1 MTVCQDARVSSAVER
16 VEPNAGP
23 SPGRAVV
30 LLVEDSATVRMVVG
44 KALGDF
50 EVLEAVDSAAGLA
63 LAFEVVPDV
72 VLLDRYLPGE
82 DGLEVLRQLVADD
95 RTRDVPVIFL
105 TGDDDPG
112 TLVTALEAGAHD
124 FVRKPFLAQ
133 ELVARVRGAVRLKQL
148 GDELRRAASRDALTG
163 LLNRR
168 AMMQELQRWS
178 SLHCRYE
185 TPVSLLIGDLSG
197 FKKVNDEHGHAAGDR
212 ALITV
217 ARVLTEGVRAD
228 DRVGRWGGDEF
239 VVLLPHTDRLG
250 AEVLGAR
257 LVELVTATPVQ
268 LVDGRQVTVGITMG
282 LATDP
287 GQADG
292 LDLVER
298 ADQDLYRQRVDR
310 VGPAR

>member
-1 MTVCQDARVSSAVER
+1 MISA
-16 VEPNAGP
+16 AGQVTSP
-23 SPGRAVV
+23 SPAPGRAVV

-82 DGLEVLRQLVADD
+82 DGLEVLRQLVADE

-105 TGDDDPG
+105 TGDDDPV

-148 GDELRRAASRDALTG
+148 GDELRMAASRDALTG

-168 AMMQELQRWS
+168 AMLQELQRWS
-178 SLHCRYE
+178 SLHSRYD

-197 FKKVNDEHGHAAGDR
+197 FKRVNDEHGHAAGDR

-217 ARVLTEGVRAD
+217 ARVLTGAVRAD

-239 VVLLPHTDRLG
+239 VVLLPHTDREG
-250 AEVLGAR
+250 AETLATR
-257 LVELVTATPVQ
+257 LVELVAGSPVQ
-268 LVDGRQVTVGITMG
+268 LVDGGQATIGITIG

-287 GQADG
+287 GQPDG

-298 ADQDLYRQRVDR
+298 ADQDLYRQRIGHVR
-310 VGPAR
+310 

>member
-1 MTVCQDARVSSAVER
+1 MSSAAEPVE
-16 VEPNAGP
+16 EAELDICP
-23 SPGRAVV
+23 SPGKAVV

-50 EVLEAVDSAAGLA
+50 EVLEAVDSASGLA
-63 LAFEVVPDV
+63 LAFEVIPDV

-82 DGLEVLRQLVADD
+82 DGLDVLRQLVADE

-105 TGDDDPG
+105 TGDDDPV
-112 TLVTALEAGAHD
+112 TLVTALETGAHD

-148 GDELRRAASRDALTG
+148 GDELRMAASRDALTG

-168 AMMQELQRWS
+168 AMLQELQRWS
-178 SLHCRYE
+178 SLHSRYK

-197 FKKVNDEHGHAAGDR
+197 FKRVNDEHGHAAGDR
-212 ALITV
+212 VLITV
-217 ARVLTEGVRAD
+217 ARVLTEGVRTD

-239 VVLLPHTDRLG
+239 VILLPHTDREG
-250 AEVLGAR
+250 AETLGAR
-257 LVELVTATPVQ
+257 LVEVVTATPVR
-268 LVDGRQVTVGITMG
+268 LVDGGQVTIGITMG

-287 GQADG
+287 GQPDG

-298 ADQDLYRQRVDR
+298 ADQDLYRQRIGR
-310 VGPAR
+310 VGHER